1 MQLLR
6 FEGFTVNGH
15 IATATGVEQV
25 AAQFSK
31 IEKARP
37 KLDYDIDGMVVK
49 VNSFESQQTLGQV
62 SRAPRWAVA
71 WKFIAEVAETVLEG
85 VLFSV
90 GRTGVVTPVAQL
102 MPVRVSGVIV
112 SNASLHN
119 EDELKRLDVRIG
131 DTVRVRRAGEVIPEV
146 IEVIAEKRPKNAKPI
161 SFPGKCP
168 SCGSPIVRPE
178 GEAAYRCVN
187 AGCPA
192 QLEGHLTH
200 FASKGGFD
208 IEGLGDK
215 FARQM
220 IANNMVS
227 DPADVFHLTRDQL
240 LTLELF
246 GDKKADNLLEA
257 IDRSRSTELPRIIY
271 ALGIIGVGETVA
283 KLLAA
288 AMGTMQALEASSL
301 EELQNIEGIGPI
313 IAANIFEFFRNSRNR
328 QMLEKMA
335 RGGVL
340 FPLYRTKARGSVFAG
355 KTFVITGTLS
365 KPRDEFKKLI
375 EENGG
380 KVSGSISRKTDYLL
394 CGEDAGSKLDSAK
407 ALGMN
412 ILDEAAFDQLLG

>member
-1 MQLLR
+1 
-6 FEGFTVNGH
+6 
-15 IATATGVEQV
+15 
-25 AAQFSK
+25 
-31 IEKARP
+31 
-37 KLDYDIDGMVVK
+37 
-49 VNSFESQQTLGQV
+49 
-62 SRAPRWAVA
+62 
-71 WKFIAEVAETVLEG
+71 
-85 VLFSV
+85 
-90 GRTGVVTPVAQL
+90 
-102 MPVRVSGVIV
+102 
-112 SNASLHN
+112 
-119 EDELKRLDVRIG
+119 
-131 DTVRVRRAGEVIPEV
+131 VRVRRAGDVIPEV

-161 SFPGKCP
+161 SFPGECP

-208 IEGLGDK
+208 IEGLGEK

-220 IANNMVS
+220 IASNMVA
-227 DPADVFHLTRDQL
+227 DPADLFYLTKDQL

-257 IDRSRSTELPRIIY
+257 IDRSHSTELPRIIY

-283 KLLAA
+283 KLLAT

-301 EELQNIEGIGPI
+301 EELQDIEGIGPI

-335 RGGVL
+335 YGGVL
-340 FPLYRTKARGSVFAG
+340 FPPYRTKARGSVFAG

-380 KVSGSISRKTDYLL
+380 KVSGSISRKIDYLL
-394 CGEDAGSKLDSAK
+394 CGVNAGSKLDNAK
-407 ALGMN
+407 ALGVN
-412 ILDEAAFDQLLG
+412 ILDEAAFVRLLG